1 MNSECVNH
9 LPKRNRD
16 LKVLSREKDLAKS
29 GLIRKLFIKGRG
41 AEVLRK
47 IGLSPILWEPF
58 KDSAPSRTAVG
69 YLDPKSQRRYEI
81 HCAVGIRNYGV
92 IALILPRSLYS
103 VQASFRPCQYR
114 GAFIAPL
121 PTENKNI
128 LGIKCSL
135 RHWKQILNNSLY
147 VVNKRPLPELFAL

>member
-29 GLIRKLFIKGRG
+29 GLIRELFIKGRG

-47 IGLSPILWEPF
+47 IGLPPILWEPF

-69 YLDPKSQRRYEI
+69 Y
-81 HCAVGIRNYGV
+81 
-92 IALILPRSLYS
+92 
-103 VQASFRPCQYR
+103 
-114 GAFIAPL
+114 
-121 PTENKNI
+121 
-128 LGIKCSL
+128 
-135 RHWKQILNNSLY
+135 
-147 VVNKRPLPELFAL
+147 